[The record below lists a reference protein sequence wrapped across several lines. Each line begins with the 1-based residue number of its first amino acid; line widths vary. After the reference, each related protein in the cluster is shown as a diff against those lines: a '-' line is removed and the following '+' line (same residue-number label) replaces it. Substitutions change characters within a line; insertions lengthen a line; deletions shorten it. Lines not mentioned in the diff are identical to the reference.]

1 MWENFKLLALELK
14 TIGLLDGLGS
24 FFLFIVLNV
33 ADSSTRSIVV
43 AFKLALD
50 DVAILWKEFVESLLV
65 HASSDVFNEDVG
77 LGVWLKV
84 GLDADGDNFT
94 VDVPIIK
101 GFLASLCLLLCF
113 ELGITVQKGFFV
125 YDILHD
131 FSSNYVETILSDEL
145 KKVEVKEIGWQVAKV

>member
-50 DVAILWKEFVESLLV
+50 DVAIL
-65 HASSDVFNEDVG
+65 
-77 LGVWLKV
+77 
-84 GLDADGDNFT
+84 
-94 VDVPIIK
+94 
-101 GFLASLCLLLCF
+101 
-113 ELGITVQKGFFV
+113 
-125 YDILHD
+125 
-131 FSSNYVETILSDEL
+131 
-145 KKVEVKEIGWQVAKV
+145 